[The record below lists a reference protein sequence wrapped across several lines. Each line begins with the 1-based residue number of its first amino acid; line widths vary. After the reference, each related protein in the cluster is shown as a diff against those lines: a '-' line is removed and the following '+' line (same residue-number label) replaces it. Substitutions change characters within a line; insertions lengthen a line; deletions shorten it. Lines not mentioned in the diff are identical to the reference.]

1 MDLLKTLL
9 EGKYKMSVGSNEMD
23 KLKKREIEMSR
34 DTTPKALKEILQFK
48 IVYWGPGES
57 GKTTNYFR
65 LREKFNGIVLNKGI
79 SIETTDGRTLWQ
91 DSIRIS
97 FFLNLGEVKFNV
109 IAQIVTCTGQERF
122 LQTREYVL
130 DGADGVVFVGDSDP
144 DKMEQNKRSFRELLS
159 FTKKIKVPYVI
170 QLNKRDIEDA
180 IDIGVFKRQ
189 LGLPI
194 SELYD
199 DGTRVIYPVIA
210 LSGENVKECFE
221 DLIIQVIFN
230 YFKNKLNLI

>member
-1 MDLLKTLL
+1 MDLHRTSWGGLF
-9 EGKYKMSVGSNEMD
+9 KMSADSN
-23 KLKKREIEMSR
+23 LKGKPKKKNVAINK
-34 DTTPKALKEILQFK
+34 DTTPKTLKEVLQFK

-91 DSIRIS
+91 DSIRVS
-97 FFLNLGEVKFNV
+97 FFIDLGEVKFNV
-109 IAQIVTCTGQERF
+109 ITQVVTCTGQERF

-144 DKMEQNKRSFRELLS
+144 EKIEQNKRSFRELVS
-159 FTKKIKVPYVI
+159 FTKKNKIPYVI
-170 QLNKRDIEDA
+170 QLNKRDLKNA
-180 IDIGVFKRQ
+180 ILINEFKRQ

-194 SELYD
+194 SDYYE
-199 DGTRVIYPVIA
+199 DGTQVVYPVIA
-210 LSGENVKECFE
+210 LTGENVKECFE
-221 DLIIQVIFN
+221 DLIIQVIFH